1 MRDHVAE
8 YTIAKRVPFLN
19 VDEPK
24 HDGMADL
31 INSESLLYLIIY
43 AYTPPN
49 TRIHTHTHN
58 ADRSTEGNVD
68 YVIERRSVSRETS

>member
-1 MRDHVAE
+1 M
-8 YTIAKRVPFLN
+8 KRVPFLN

-43 AYTPPN
+43 AYT
-49 TRIHTHTHN
+49 HTHN

>member
-49 TRIHTHTHN
+49 TRIHTHTQCGQKHG
-58 ADRSTEGNVD
+58 RQ
-68 YVIERRSVSRETS
+68 RRLRYRETFSFA

>member
-1 MRDHVAE
+1 ME

-43 AYTPPN
+43 AYTH
-49 TRIHTHTHN
+49 TRAHTHTHN

>member
-1 MRDHVAE
+1 MHN
-8 YTIAKRVPFLN
+8 YGPCGILNRVPFLN

-43 AYTPPN
+43 AYT
-49 TRIHTHTHN
+49 RARAHN

>member
-49 TRIHTHTHN
+49 TRIYTHTHTQCGQKHG
-58 ADRSTEGNVD
+58 RQ
-68 YVIERRSVSRETS
+68 RRLRYRETFSFA